1 MKKVIFTIL
10 LVAILALSLTAC
22 DVNSGNSGSGDDVY
36 AKLNEMVTMDY
47 PIVKLQVETTSNGIT
62 LVNKYSATTSS
73 ASTTIRYTVQS
84 LNNITVN
91 EDGSYNIPDKMIE
104 EKTGS
109 AIVENGKITV
119 LDGDDANISVEAL
132 DDIKIKFDKD
142 YFTSVE
148 ATEQDGVNSFSAVV
162 TDIKGFTGNN
172 NFDGKDMTILV
183 SYTTSLKA
191 ITINYTMNSGATVKV
206 TYSFS

>member
-10 LVAILALSLTAC
+10 LVAILALSLIAC
-22 DVNSGNSGSGDDVY
+22 DTKADGPGSGVY
-36 AKLNEMVTMDY
+36 AELNEMVAMDY

-119 LDGDDANISVEAL
+119 LDGDDENISVEAL

-142 YFTSVE
+142 YFTSIE
-148 ATEQDGVNSFSAVV
+148 TAEQDGINTFSAIVS
-162 TDIKGFTGNN
+162 DIKGFTGNN
-172 NFDGKDMTILV
+172 SFDGKDMTIQV
-183 SYTTSLKA
+183 SYTTALKA

>member
-10 LVAILALSLTAC
+10 LVAILALSLIAC
-22 DVNSGNSGSGDDVY
+22 DTKADGSGSDVS
-36 AKLNEMVTMDY
+36 AELNEMVAMDY

-91 EDGSYNIPDKMIE
+91 KDGIYNIPDKMIE

-119 LDGDDANISVEAL
+119 LDGNDVNISVEAL

-142 YFTSVE
+142 YFTSIE
-148 ATEQDGVNSFSAVV
+148 TAEQDGINTFSAIVS
-162 TDIKGFTGNN
+162 DIKGFTGNN
-172 NFDGKDMTILV
+172 SFDGKDMTIQV
-183 SYTTSLKA
+183 SYTTALKA

-206 TYSFS
+206 IYSFS

>member
-10 LVAILALSLTAC
+10 LVAILALSLIAC
-22 DVNSGNSGSGDDVY
+22 DTKADGSGDGVY
-36 AKLNEMVTMDY
+36 AELNEMVAMDY

-91 EDGSYNIPDKMIE
+91 KDGSYNIPDKMIE

-109 AIVENGKITV
+109 AIVEDGKITV
-119 LDGDDANISVEAL
+119 RDGDDVNISVEAL
-132 DDIKIKFDKD
+132 DNLKIKFDKD
-142 YFTSVE
+142 YFTSIE
-148 ATEQDGVNSFSAVV
+148 TAEQDGINTFSAAV

-172 NFDGKDMTILV
+172 SFDGKDMTIQV
-183 SYTTSLKA
+183 SYTTALKA
-191 ITINYTMNSGATVKV
+191 ITINYTMSSGATVKV

>member
-10 LVAILALSLTAC
+10 LVAILALSLIAC
-22 DVNSGNSGSGDDVY
+22 DTKADGSGSGVY
-36 AKLNEMVTMDY
+36 AELNEMVAMDY

-73 ASTTIRYTVQS
+73 ASTTIRYTIQS
-84 LNNITVN
+84 LNKIIVN
-91 EDGSYNIPDKMIE
+91 DDESYNKMIE

-109 AIVENGKITV
+109 AIVEDGKITV
-119 LDGDDANISVEAL
+119 RDGDDVNISVEAL
-132 DDIKIKFDKD
+132 DNLKIKFDKD
-142 YFTSVE
+142 YFTSIE
-148 ATEQDGVNSFSAVV
+148 TAEQDGINTFSAIVS
-162 TDIKGFTGNN
+162 DIKGFTGNN
-172 NFDGKDMTILV
+172 SFDGKDMTIQV
-183 SYTTSLKA
+183 SYTTALKA

>member
-10 LVAILALSLTAC
+10 LVAILALSLIAC
-22 DVNSGNSGSGDDVY
+22 DTKADGSGSGVY
-36 AKLNEMVTMDY
+36 AELNEMVAMDY

-73 ASTTIRYTVQS
+73 ANTTIRYTVQS

-91 EDGSYNIPDKMIE
+91 KDGSYNIPDKMIK

-119 LDGDDANISVEAL
+119 LDGDDVNISVEAL
-132 DDIKIKFDKD
+132 DNLKIKFDKD
-142 YFTSVE
+142 YFASVE
-148 ATEQDGVNSFSAVV
+148 ATEQDGANTFSAAV

-172 NFDGKDMTILV
+172 SFDGKDMTIQV
-183 SYTTSLKA
+183 SYTTALKA

>member
-10 LVAILALSLTAC
+10 LVAILALSLIAC
-22 DVNSGNSGSGDDVY
+22 DTKADGSGSGVY
-36 AKLNEMVTMDY
+36 AELNEMVAMDY

-73 ASTTIRYTVQS
+73 ANTTIRYTVQS

-91 EDGSYNIPDKMIE
+91 EDESYNIPDKMIE

-109 AIVENGKITV
+109 AIVENGKLTV
-119 LDGDDANISVEAL
+119 LDGDDVNISVEAL
-132 DDIKIKFDKD
+132 DDVKIKFDKD
-142 YFTSVE
+142 YFTSIE
-148 ATEQDGVNSFSAVV
+148 TAEQDGINTFSAIVS
-162 TDIKGFTGNN
+162 DIKGFTGNN
-172 NFDGKDMTILV
+172 SFDGKDMTIQV
-183 SYTTSLKA
+183 SYTTALKA

>member
-10 LVAILALSLTAC
+10 LVAILALSLIAC
-22 DVNSGNSGSGDDVY
+22 DTKADGSGSGVY
-36 AKLNEMVTMDY
+36 AELNEMVAMDY

-142 YFTSVE
+142 YFTSIE
-148 ATEQDGVNSFSAVV
+148 TAEQDGINTFSAAV

-172 NFDGKDMTILV
+172 SFDGKDMTIQV
-183 SYTTSLKA
+183 SYTTALKA

>member
-10 LVAILALSLTAC
+10 LVAILALSLIAC
-22 DVNSGNSGSGDDVY
+22 DTKADGSGSGVY
-36 AKLNEMVTMDY
+36 AELNEMVAMDY

-73 ASTTIRYTVQS
+73 ANTTIRYTVQS

-91 EDGSYNIPDKMIE
+91 EDESYNIPDKMIE

-109 AIVENGKITV
+109 AIVENGKLTV
-119 LDGDDANISVEAL
+119 LDGDDVNISVEAL
-132 DDIKIKFDKD
+132 DDVKIKFDKD
-142 YFTSVE
+142 YFTSIE
-148 ATEQDGVNSFSAVV
+148 TAEQDGINTFSAIVS
-162 TDIKGFTGNN
+162 DIKGFTGNN
-172 NFDGKDMTILV
+172 SFDGKDMTIQV
-183 SYTTSLKA
+183 SYTTALKA

-206 TYSFS
+206 IYSFS